1 MPPQSGVAS
10 CIPILAAHRMRAN
23 WCRLRPFTRH
33 QPSNLSPQ
41 NQEANTSVRLTNALR
56 QHTPLEHNPGR
67 ETAQDTDKPHRQTGC
82 GIVSPREAR
91 VKENGENCWYLNG
104 DEKGAPDLGG
114 DPGLG
119 TERDCGQNLVKDA
132 RDLRRVGRR
141 YIARPTSGISSSSA
155 AAEWWP
161 GKPIAFRGQSSCRAP
176 RTFFRASEHPQERK
190 RRSWRLAFATSYLPI
205 ANRISC

>member
-41 NQEANTSVRLTNALR
+41 NQEANTSVRLTDALR

-132 RDLRRVGRR
+132 RDLRRGGRR
-141 YIARPTSGISSSSA
+141 YIARPTSGSVVPALQQNGGPENPLHSEGNHRVAHRKHFFAHRNILKS
-155 AAEWWP
+155 
-161 GKPIAFRGQSSCRAP
+161 GRGGHGASLLRPAICQS
-176 RTFFRASEHPQERK
+176 
-190 RRSWRLAFATSYLPI
+190 
-205 ANRISC
+205 NRISC